1 MQLNDIA
8 TALPSASATTSGTT
22 SATSSASSSQ
32 SSTGT
37 GSTQTLNEQDFLQM
51 LVTEL
56 QNQDPTNPLQST
68 DLAAQLAQFSSVS
81 ELQTLNSNV
90 QNSTNAN
97 LVMTQS
103 ISNTMAATLI
113 GKKVQVNS
121 SQIAYD
127 GTTNPTLG
135 YTLSGNAADVKV
147 NIMNANGTVIRTM
160 DEGPMAGGDQTLAWD
175 GKDSSGNQ
183 VPAGNYTFSVD
194 ATDSNG
200 NALTPSLYTLGTV
213 QGVKFGSNGASLV
226 VDGAQVP
233 FSNVQEI
240 YGN

>member
-1 MQLNDIA
+1 
-8 TALPSASATTSGTT
+8 
-22 SATSSASSSQ
+22 
-32 SSTGT
+32 
-37 GSTQTLNEQDFLQM
+37 M

-68 DLAAQLAQFSSVS
+68 ALAAQLAQFSSVS
-81 ELQTLNSNV
+81 ELQTLNTNV

-113 GKKVQVNS
+113 GKQVQVNT
-121 SQIAYD
+121 SQISYD

-135 YTLSGNAADVKV
+135 FTLPSSAADVKV
-147 NIMNANGTVIRTM
+147 NILNSNGTIIRTI
-160 DEGPMAGGDQTLAWD
+160 DEGPMASGDQTMTWD

-183 VPAGNYTFSVD
+183 VPSDTYSFSVT
-194 ATDSNG
+194 ATDSQG
-200 NALTPSLYTLGTV
+200 NQITPSLYVLGTV
-213 QGVKFGSNGASLV
+213 QGVKFGSNGATLL

-233 FSNVQEI
+233 LSNVQEI
-240 YGN
+240 Y

>member
-1 MQLNDIA
+1 
-8 TALPSASATTSGTT
+8 
-22 SATSSASSSQ
+22 
-32 SSTGT
+32 
-37 GSTQTLNEQDFLQM
+37 M

-81 ELQTLNSNV
+81 ELQTLNTNV

-113 GKKVQVNS
+113 GKQVQVNT
-121 SQIAYD
+121 SQINYD

-135 YTLSGNAADVKV
+135 YTLPSSAADVKV
-147 NIMNANGTVIRTM
+147 NILNSNGTIIRTI
-160 DEGPMAGGDQTLAWD
+160 DEGPMASGDQTMTWD

-183 VPAGNYTFSVD
+183 VSSGTYSFTVTAADSQGNQI
-194 ATDSNG
+194 
-200 NALTPSLYTLGTV
+200 TPSLYVLGTV
-213 QGVKFGSNGASLV
+213 QGVKFGSNGASLL
-226 VDGAQVP
+226 VDGTQVAL
-233 FSNVQEI
+233 SSVQEI
-240 YGN
+240 Y

>member
-1 MQLNDIA
+1 
-8 TALPSASATTSGTT
+8 
-22 SATSSASSSQ
+22 
-32 SSTGT
+32 
-37 GSTQTLNEQDFLQM
+37 M

-81 ELQTLNSNV
+81 ELQTLNTNV

-113 GKKVQVNS
+113 GKEVQVNS
-121 SQIAYD
+121 SQINYD

-135 YTLSGNAADVKV
+135 FTLPSSAADVKV
-147 NIMNANGTVIRTM
+147 NILNSNGTIIRTI
-160 DEGPMAGGDQTLAWD
+160 DEGPMASGDQMMTWD

-183 VPAGNYTFSVD
+183 VPSGSYSFSVS
-194 ATDSNG
+194 AADSQG
-200 NALTPSLYTLGTV
+200 NQITPSLYVLGTV
-213 QGVKFGSNGASLV
+213 QGVKFGPNGASLL
-226 VDGAQVP
+226 VDGAQVAL
-233 FSNVQEI
+233 SSVQEI
-240 YGN
+240 Y